1 MFRPDR
7 RMFRAALVSLSCKV
21 PQPSHTHALTRR
33 CFTPLGPPSALH
45 SEHIWVLYR
54 SFVSTKHAPCL
65 LIRLGYTWIRP
76 RSGMWDGGRD
86 CGRAAGISRG
96 GACG

>member
-21 PQPSHTHALTRR
+21 PQRSHTHALTRR

-65 LIRLGYTWIRP
+65 MAL
-76 RSGMWDGGRD
+76 
-86 CGRAAGISRG
+86 
-96 GACG
+96 